1 MRVCR
6 WPRRNISI
14 KRCRRQIKPPS
25 LYTYEG
31 DDHNLAQSFGL
42 AMQRTIEFFDKYVKG
57 S

>member
-1 MRVCR
+1 MQ
-6 WPRRNISI
+6 NAG
-14 KRCRRQIKPPS
+14 KPVE
-25 LYTYEG
+25 LYTYPG

>member
-1 MRVCR
+1 M
-6 WPRRNISI
+6 PLAASETLY
-14 KRCRRQIKPPS
+14 RQMLEAGKPVE

-42 AMQRTIEFFDKYVKG
+42 AMQRTIEFFDKYLKG